1 MWCSGISIIR
11 IRCKQASSQNDVKIL
26 IFPIPISFWSVLKI
40 FKENRGDPRRN
51 CDGWPG
57 TVCWEII
64 NTVTQIQDV
73 CISFCAP
80 QSVSLTPGELLP
92 EHISIALS
100 TYTLIYQKIFKTSC
114 LNAKYRNP
122 KKYKILVVYLPIKRP
137 RTPEHPKPL
146 AGHEIFHSVCNL
158 WMKFGNKFLT
168 HTFLLYFTV
177 YFPHN

>member
-1 MWCSGISIIR
+1 MQTSIITEW
-11 IRCKQASSQNDVKIL
+11 CKNPDFSYTYLIL
-26 IFPIPISFWSVLKI
+26 VSIKDFQRKSGRS
-40 FKENRGDPRRN
+40 RRN
-51 CDGWPG
+51 WDGW

-92 EHISIALS
+92 AHISIALS
-100 TYTLIYQKIFKTSC
+100 TYIYISQKIFKTSC
-114 LNAKYRNP
+114 LNAKYQNP

-137 RTPEHPKPL
+137 RTPKYPKPL
-146 AGHEIFHSVCNL
+146 AGHDIFHSVCNL